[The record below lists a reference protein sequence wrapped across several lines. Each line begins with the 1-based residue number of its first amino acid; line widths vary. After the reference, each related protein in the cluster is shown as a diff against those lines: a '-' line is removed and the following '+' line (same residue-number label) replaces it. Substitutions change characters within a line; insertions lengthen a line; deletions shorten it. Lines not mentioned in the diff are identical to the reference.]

1 MSNVYVNHQQEVD
14 KRQTEKW
21 KHSNAVN
28 IVHVTRTARVEHST
42 AGQGNAWLVYQHKK
56 LSLRA
61 NFAWSPST
69 EHKATRNMRDWRRAV
84 YLFLNIRLWI
94 GV

>member
-61 NFAWSPST
+61 NFWHGRPALST
-69 EHKATRNMRDWRRAV
+69 RQRAARV
-84 YLFLNIRLWI
+84 I